1 MFTSYADRFLYRVR
15 AVAFAAMQNREQQA
29 VQFEKDLIS
38 DQYPPASEWWTP
50 PHRRKGYLYEGVQ
63 GITIEDMDG
72 IESQIGSSRIEGNPN
87 VPQYLEFGTS
97 RMVARPYA
105 SVAKADQG
113 PKFREDV
120 SEALREVT
128 A

>member
-1 MFTSYADRFLYRVR
+1 MFTSYATRFLNQVR
-15 AVAFAAMQNREQQA
+15 TVAFAAMENRQEEA
-29 VQFEKDLIS
+29 VQFEKNLIS
-38 DQYPPASEWWTP
+38 EQYPPASEPGTP

-63 GITIEDMDG
+63 GITIETMDG

-87 VPQYLEFGTS
+87 VPQYLEFGTR
-97 RMVARPYA
+97 RMAARPYA

-120 SEALREVT
+120 SDALRELT